1 MKIFNTVSPN
11 FLTWQSIY
19 FVVYFQSH
27 IEKGNDL
34 LEEAGALAQ
43 SGDFEEVTG
52 YKDLA
57 KMLKRH
63 LQEFSERLEETRER
77 IEGATRCYQLLDKV
91 RNVWNNIFDLITALT
106 P

>member
-1 MKIFNTVSPN
+1 M
-11 FLTWQSIY
+11 
-19 FVVYFQSH
+19 VYFQSH

-91 RNVWNNIFDLITALT
+91 RNV
-106 P
+106 

>member
-1 MKIFNTVSPN
+1 MEFLFLEKQRRNDSQGCRNFCFNSWN
-11 FLTWQSIY
+11 F
-19 FVVYFQSH
+19 YFQSH

-34 LEEAGALAQ
+34 LEEAGVLAQ

-77 IEGATRCYQLLDKV
+77 IEGAARCYQLLDKV
-91 RNVWNNIFDLITALT
+91 LVLITD
-106 P
+106 

>member
-1 MKIFNTVSPN
+1 MTPAGKE
-11 FLTWQSIY
+11 LSIII
-19 FVVYFQSH
+19 VYFQSH

-34 LEEAGALAQ
+34 LEEAGVLAQ

-91 RNVWNNIFDLITALT
+91 KILT
-106 P
+106 YRFR